1 VFRTERRR
9 SPKTGQAYPWIVGCS
24 AMVNKLLHLCGRPG
38 LRAVLPQV
46 LQLLS
51 LRCQTV
57 PERPRICQTPARTR
71 RHLLRGRDFGVGRR
85 LHNLPRLREIGF
97 AANCRRLPSYQ
108 NGPLA
113 AGRQH
118 TSGPRFADPRVHLLS
133 HALVLFRQL
142 AQAFRIAQFFTPTYN
157 RLLRPGLANA
167 LSMRRLLTRE
177 AQFAG

>member
-1 VFRTERRR
+1 MAMTSGLAGGCTTCRGCARSALRRTACAF
-9 SPKTGQAYPWIVGCS
+9 QAI
-24 AMVNKLLHLCGRPG
+24 
-38 LRAVLPQV
+38 
-46 LQLLS
+46 
-51 LRCQTV
+51 
-57 PERPRICQTPARTR
+57 
-71 RHLLRGRDFGVGRR
+71 
-85 LHNLPRLREIGF
+85 
-97 AANCRRLPSYQ
+97 

-142 AQAFRIAQFFTPTYN
+142 AQAFRIALFFTPTYN

-167 LSMRRLLTRE
+167 LSMRHLLTRE